1 MILVTAALGALGLVS
16 ILSRRTLLG
25 VLVGVQLLLWGAST
39 IFVAAGGLSAAPIQ
53 GHLFGIFITLS
64 AVALL
69 VVGYALAVRMSYL
82 GKPRSRGAQAEHQDE
97 EILSMNRLR
106 TMKN

>member
-1 MILVTAALGALGLVS
+1 MILVAAALGALGLTS

-25 VLVGVQLLLWGAST
+25 VLIGVQLLLWGAAT
-39 IFVAAGGLSAAPIQ
+39 IFVAAGGLSNAPIQ

-69 VVGYALAVRMSYL
+69 VVGYALAVRLSYL
-82 GKPRSRGAQAEHQDE
+82 NKSRAEE
-97 EILSMNRLR
+97 EVLTMNKLR
-106 TMKN
+106 NLKH